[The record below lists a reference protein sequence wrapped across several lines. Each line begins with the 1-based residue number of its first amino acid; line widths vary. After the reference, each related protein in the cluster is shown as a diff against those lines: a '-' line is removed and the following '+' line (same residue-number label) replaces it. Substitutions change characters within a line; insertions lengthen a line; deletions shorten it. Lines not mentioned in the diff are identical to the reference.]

1 MRVVSQEDVHL
12 VKELVFRV
20 DLPTQKPER
29 YETQK
34 SCLFGSKTMG
44 PIVAVYPQPSRCEK
58 SQAIC

>member
-1 MRVVSQEDVHL
+1 